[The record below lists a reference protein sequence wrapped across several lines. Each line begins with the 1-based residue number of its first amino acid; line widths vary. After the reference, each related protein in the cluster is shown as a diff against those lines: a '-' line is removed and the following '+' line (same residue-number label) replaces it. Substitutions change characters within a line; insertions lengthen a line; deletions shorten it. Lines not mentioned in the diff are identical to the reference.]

1 MTADM
6 DNKKKNQLRRILIPV
21 ASVLAVILL
30 WQAIAVYII
39 DNPFTLPSF
48 TQVLDAFY
56 RNLFGPRGTLT
67 KDVVISLYHFAIGL
81 SAALC
86 IGIPAGIAMG
96 WFRTADQALNP
107 LVEILRP
114 IPPLAW
120 IPFAIIWFGLTHA
133 SAGFIIFI
141 GAVFPILVNTYTGFR
156 NVPNV
161 FIEAGK
167 VLGCTSS
174 LGQIKNIAFPSAIPE
189 ITAGIRISMGV
200 GWMCLV
206 GAEIFGAG
214 TGRFGLGKNLWTYYN
229 LHQMDSV
236 VVYMLVLG
244 FIGIVLDIIFRHY
257 VTKQTV
263 RWQGQE
269 M

>member
-1 MTADM
+1 M
-6 DNKKKNQLRRILIPV
+6 DNKKKSRLRRILIPLT
-21 ASVLAVILL
+21 SVLVVILL
-30 WQAIAVYII
+30 WQLVAVYII
-39 DNPFTLPSF
+39 DNPFALPSF

-56 RNLFGPRGTLT
+56 RGLFGTRGTLAT
-67 KDVVISLYHFAIGL
+67 DVVVSLYHFVIGMRV
-81 SAALC
+81 ALLV
-86 IGIPAGIAMG
+86 GIPVGIAMG
-96 WFRTADQALNP
+96 WFRTVDQALNP

-156 NVPNV
+156 NVPKV

-167 VLGCTSS
+167 VLGCTTSMR
-174 LGQIKNIAFPSAIPE
+174 QIKNIAFPSAVPE

-200 GWMCLV
+200 GRMCLV

-214 TGRFGLGKNLWTYYN
+214 TGKYGLGKNLWTYYN

-244 FIGIVLDIIFRHY
+244 FIGLVLDMIFRYY
-257 VTKQTV
+257 VAKQTV

-269 M
+269 V

>member
-1 MTADM
+1 M
-6 DNKKKNQLRRILIPV
+6 DNKQKSQLRRILIPLT
-21 ASVLAVILL
+21 SVLVVILL
-30 WQAIAVYII
+30 WQAVAVYII
-39 DNPFTLPSF
+39 DNPFALPSF

-56 RNLFGPRGTLT
+56 RDLFGPRGTLST
-67 KDVVISLYHFAIGL
+67 DTVVSLYHFAIGM
-81 SAALC
+81 AVALLV
-86 IGIPAGIAMG
+86 GIPAGVAMG
-96 WFRTADQALNP
+96 WFKTVDQALNP
-107 LVEILRP
+107 LVEVLRP

-156 NVPNV
+156 NVPKV

-174 LGQIKNIAFPSAIPE
+174 LRQIKNIAFPSAIPE

-214 TGRFGLGKNLWTYYN
+214 TGKYGLGKNLWTYYN

-244 FIGIVLDIIFRHY
+244 FIGLMMDMIFRYY
-257 VTKQTV
+257 VAKQTV